1 MTVAV
6 AMASWCSGLHS
17 SCSSWTF
24 KSSESRLAT
33 GGSFKSSLAYQNKC
47 FCLIQRG
54 RWSSS
59 NMKSIPRASSATAV
73 EDGSNGDTDTIPT
86 PIVIIDQDSDQD
98 ATVVEITFG
107 DRLGALLDTMNA
119 LKNLGLNVVKA
130 NVFLDSSGKH
140 NRFSITKADTGR
152 KVDDPELLEAIR
164 LTIIN
169 NLLEFHP
176 ESSAQLAMGAAFG
189 VMPPPQQ
196 VDVDIATHITIQD
209 DGPDRSLL
217 YVETADRP
225 GLLVDL
231 VKIITDINVAV
242 ESGEFDTEGLLAKTK
257 FHVSYKGKALIKPL
271 QQVISN
277 SLRYFLRRPSTEEA
291 SF

>member
-6 AMASWCSGLHS
+6 AMASWTSGLHS
-17 SCSSWTF
+17 TSTSWTL
-24 KSSESRLAT
+24 KSSEPRFVNGVFTKTSIAFHT
-33 GGSFKSSLAYQNKC
+33 KC
-47 FCLIQRG
+47 FCLHQAG

-169 NLLEFHP
+169 NLIQYHP

-189 VMPPPQQ
+189 VMPPQQQ
-196 VDVDIATHITIQD
+196 VDVDIATHINIQD

-231 VKIITDINVAV
+231 VKSITDINVAV
-242 ESGEFDTEGLLAKTK
+242 ESGEFDTEGLLAKAK
-257 FHVSYKGKALIKPL
+257 FHVSYRGKALIKPL

-277 SLRYFLRRPSTEEA
+277 SLRYFLRRPTTEEA

>member
-1 MTVAV
+1 MAV
-6 AMASWCSGLHS
+6 AMASWTSGLHS
-17 SCSSWTF
+17 NRSSWTL
-24 KSSESRLAT
+24 KSSEPRFANGVLAK
-33 GGSFKSSLAYQNKC
+33 GSIAFQTKC
-47 FCLIQRG
+47 FCLLQSR
-54 RWSSS
+54 RLCSST
-59 NMKSIPRASSATAV
+59 MKRIPRASSAISV
-73 EDGSNGDTDTIPT
+73 QEDGINGDTDTIPT
-86 PIVIIDQDSDQD
+86 PIVIIDQDSDED

-140 NRFSITKADTGR
+140 NRFSITRADTGR

-164 LTIIN
+164 LTIIR
-169 NLLEFHP
+169 NLIEYHP

-189 VMPPPQQ
+189 VVPPKQE
-196 VDVDIATHITIQD
+196 VDVDVATHISIRD

-242 ESGEFDTEGLLAKTK
+242 GSGEFDTEGLLAKTK
-257 FHVSYKGKALIKPL
+257 FHVSYRGKALIKPL

-277 SLRYFLRRPSTEEA
+277 SLRYFLRRPTTEEA